1 MHALTD
7 VWDKI
12 RTEAFGPELTDDAA
26 AILKRMFFT
35 GASTA
40 LALHGMIEVSSHETV
55 RKSLQIL
62 EAEISDALDEGGQ

>member
-12 RTEAFGPELTDDAA
+12 RNEGFGPELTDDAA
-26 AILKRMFFT
+26 TILKRMFFT

-40 LALHGMIEVSSHETV
+40 LAMHGIIEVSSQEMV
-55 RKSLQIL
+55 RHSLHTL
-62 EAEISDALDEGGQ
+62 EEEISETLDGGK